1 MRKMRAVLQRVSQAS
16 VEVQSGCTGRIEC
29 GWLVLLGV
37 AQEDSYADAEWL
49 ADKVLNLRGFKDDL
63 GKMNLSVTDV
73 NGSIL
78 VVSQFTL
85 LADCCSGRRP
95 SFTAAARPRMAQ
107 DLYLLFT
114 NLLEKSGLAIERGVF
129 GAMMKVELI
138 NDGPVTFLLDSRRP

>member
-1 MRKMRAVLQRVSQAS
+1 MHAVLQRVSRAS
-16 VEVQSGCTGRIEC
+16 VEVQSSCTSWIER

-37 AQEDSYADAEWL
+37 AQEDSHANAEWL
-49 ADKVLNLRGFKDDL
+49 ADKVLNPRGFKDDL

-85 LADCCSGRRP
+85 PADCRSGRRP
-95 SFTAAARPRMAQ
+95 SFTAVTRPPMAQ

-114 NLLEKSGLAIERGVF
+114 NLL
-129 GAMMKVELI
+129 
-138 NDGPVTFLLDSRRP
+138 